1 MEQLGAGGPGGT
13 FLGLQS
19 RQLALILVSAVGYA
33 LATLG
38 MKLASVSLTSM
49 AILVICIGFLAA
61 ALAEISLLRHAN
73 LGVIYITIVAV
84 ETLLVLGIATL
95 IGEGLDLRR
104 IVGATLVVAGLALV
118 SH

>member
-1 MEQLGAGGPGGT
+1 MELGAGSSGGT

-38 MKLASVSLTSM
+38 MKLASTSLTVM
-49 AILVICIGFLAA
+49 AVLVICIGFLAA

-73 LGVIYITIVAV
+73 LGVIYITIVGV
-84 ETLLVLGIATL
+84 ETLLVLGIATV

-104 IVGATLVVAGLALV
+104 LMGATFVVAGLALV